1 MWFLVKSALEALY
14 PRTDSL
20 PGVADTELDAMIAKI
35 RKEAPLKLRFG
46 VVLAALFFTVSPLIT
61 IGIPLPSLWLTR
73 SMRDKHAYRIATHP
87 LYYVRQL
94 VLLLKMIAGMSWG
107 ADPTVRR
114 AIGLDPYPKDPE
126 TWRQA

>member
-14 PRTDSL
+14 PRTDAL
-20 PGVADTELDAMIAKI
+20 PGVADTDLDPLISKL
-35 RKEAPLKLRFG
+35 RREAPLKLRAG
-46 VVLAALFFTVSPLIT
+46 VVLAAIFFTISPLLT
-61 IGIPLPSLWLTR
+61 IGVPLPSLWLPR
-73 SMRDKHAYRIATHP
+73 SLRDKHAYRIATHR

-114 AIGLDPYPKDPE
+114 FMGLEPYPKDPG
-126 TWRQA
+126 TWRKS